1 MGAGGTGEY
10 RGFVMTS
17 HPIEPTPPGALERSV
32 EELLVCARPL
42 PGPAEMVIADLDE
55 VEGAAFLATL
65 TG

>member
-1 MGAGGTGEY
+1 
-10 RGFVMTS
+10 MTS
-17 HPIEPTPPGALERSV
+17 RPVEPIPSGSLERPV
-32 EELLVCARPL
+32 GDLLARARPL